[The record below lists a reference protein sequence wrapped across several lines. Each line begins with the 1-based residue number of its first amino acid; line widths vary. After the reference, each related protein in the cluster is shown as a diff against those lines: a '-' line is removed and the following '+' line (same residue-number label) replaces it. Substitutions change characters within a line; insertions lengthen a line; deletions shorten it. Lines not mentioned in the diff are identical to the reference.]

1 MIKLTEHKFNL
12 TISNNAIVKI
22 SNAQTKEIVD
32 RFEYPLTSGHY
43 KIYVLSNNKTIHYI
57 GTTKDSIKNR
67 IRNGLKANGKN
78 GYHGYKWRNLS
89 SVTLSVWDFEELN
102 KEQIENIEAELAFIV
117 RLKTKS
123 WPDFQNEIHFNNSFV
138 PTGQLIAEKIYRQLT
153 R

>member
-22 SNAQTKEIVD
+22 SNGHTNELVD
-32 RFEYPLTSGHY
+32 RFEHPLTSDHY

-57 GTTKDSIKNR
+57 GTTKDSIKSR
-67 IRNGLKANGKN
+67 IRRGLKANGKN

-89 SVTLSVWDFEELN
+89 SVTLSVWHFEELN
-102 KEQIENIEAELAFIV
+102 KEQIENVEAELAFII

-123 WPDFQNEIHFNNSFV
+123 WPHFQNEIHFNNSFA

-153 R
+153 Q

>member
-22 SNAQTKEIVD
+22 SNGHTNEAVD
-32 RFEYPLTSGHY
+32 RFEYPLTSDHY
-43 KIYVLSNNKTIHYI
+43 KIYVLSNKKAIHYI

-67 IRNGLKANGKN
+67 IRSGLKANGKN
-78 GYHGYKWRNLS
+78 GYHGYKWKNLS
-89 SVTLSVWDFEELN
+89 SITLSVWDFEELN

-153 R
+153 Q

>member
-1 MIKLTEHKFNL
+1 MIKLTEHKFSL

-22 SNAQTKEIVD
+22 SNGQTNEVIE
-32 RFEYPLTSGHY
+32 RFEYPLTSDHY
-43 KIYVLSNNKTIHYI
+43 KIYVLSSNKTIHYI

-89 SVTLSVWDFEELN
+89 SVNLSVWVFEELN

>member
-1 MIKLTEHKFNL
+1 MIKLIEHKFNL
-12 TISNNAIVKI
+12 TISDNAIVKI
-22 SNAQTKEIVD
+22 SNGQTNEIVD
-32 RFEYPLTSGHY
+32 RFEYPLTSDHY

-89 SVTLSVWDFEELN
+89 SVTLSVWDFEELS